1 MSTTATLNGAT
12 LQPEIDRVAVKLA
25 LRIKQLMNQA
35 NGRII
40 SLQIVDP
47 GDGTYWLYVNGG
59 RREVIE

>member
-1 MSTTATLNGAT
+1 MNTTATLNGAT
-12 LQPEIDRVAVKLA
+12 LQPEVDRVAIKLA

-40 SLQIVDP
+40 SLQIIDP
-47 GDGTYWLYVNGG
+47 DDGTYWLYVNGG